1 MSNPLLTQLG
11 QGHAAITA
19 SAGTGKTHFLEQ
31 LVLDEVARGQALDRI
46 LIVTYTKKGA
56 MELKARL
63 RAALQKGDGTNLMRA
78 RRELERATLATI
90 HRFCQQALQEEA
102 FHAGRAFRADLAPSG
117 PLRARAVREAMRKGF
132 AGEDAEAWIQAMEE
146 KGPAKLEETLAK
158 LIPDLAILEPFEGDL
173 EGLVRPF
180 KEDALY
186 TALSNIRGS
195 VAKGSSLAAFDRFH
209 EAVLAARPLV
219 EDSMVFYRTALDWPE
234 LGKAK
239 WVEAIPDQVR
249 GALNRLRTFP
259 MEALRLR
266 PLAEAAARDLA
277 AIKAAEGLVDF
288 DDLIHQLRAALEGPG
303 GDQLAERLSSRYDLC
318 LLDEAQDTSEAQW
331 EILWRLFKDKR
342 LVLVGDAKQ
351 AIFSFQGGDLPAFL
365 AARKM
370 LLDEDGAEGSLAEN
384 WRSTAEMVEACNALL
399 GLGTDTPLLI
409 EPADPVQAFTP
420 SDLAPA
426 MPCPA
431 PAAWADPMPAVVA
444 LPVPFHRTKDEAAL
458 ASAKALAEAMKAL
471 VQAGPRFRPRKETLA
486 RPLAYADI
494 FVLVRDKDGAE
505 TMADALREAGVP
517 FVQHKARG
525 LFEGE
530 VAADLHAL
538 FRALEDPRDASSR
551 MRAFLTPF
559 FGVPLAEAQGAA
571 GLDEGHPLP
580 RLLSE
585 WAALAQEGRTAALF
599 DRVLGGGIVTRL
611 LLEPGGQRR
620 VADLLHLVELL
631 QEAAGPGDTAR
642 DHAQRLARWKVGED
656 RPKEEE
662 ESVRRVEQEGDAVAI
677 LTFHAAKGLQAPV
690 VAIFSLGEGSGKGP
704 QPYHRHSDHGW
715 ERRVWVGDSAAA
727 PEGASPQAESRAEE
741 RRLLYVGLTRAE
753 GLLLLPV
760 HDLPGPDEKPPA
772 WKSPFDKDWIPKGAS
787 GHLQR
792 AMLAWKDR
800 TPWLHWGLPP
810 LPAPTPPPL
819 SAPLILPPPF
829 PFDAVK
835 AKAWPPRMESFTS
848 LHRRVEAEA
857 GAQDPEPDRLPR
869 AEGLPGG
876 TATGIALHWMLET
889 ADPAAFD
896 PSFATWWSEPRR
908 AWAERACED
917 SGLDPR
923 WAEAAAKL
931 AHAGLGTPL
940 RLSQAAP
947 IPFAKLDPSRIAR
960 ELDFLAAMPG
970 GRLTGALDALFE
982 HEGRVHLLDWKS
994 NLLADYGA
1002 ESVAACVEED
1012 YRLQVKVYTLAALR
1026 FLHIEDEAAYYAR
1039 FGGVVY
1045 VFLRGLP
1052 DGGQW
1057 TERPSWRVTRAW
1069 AAELDRMLESVHA

>member
-1 MSNPLLTQLG
+1 MSHPLLTQLG
-11 QGHAAITA
+11 RGHAAITA

-56 MELKARL
+56 MELKERL
-63 RAALQKGDGTNLMRA
+63 RAALQKGEGANRMRA

-90 HRFCQQALQEEA
+90 HSFCQQALQEEA
-102 FHAGRAFRADLAPSG
+102 FHAGRAFQSELAPAG
-117 PLRARAVREAMRKGF
+117 ALRARAVREAMRKGLV
-132 AGEDAEAWIQAMEE
+132 GPDVEAWIQAMEK
-146 KGPAKLEETLAK
+146 KGPGELEETLAD
-158 LIPDLAILEPFEGDL
+158 LIPALAILEPTEQELEAVIAPFRDPDL
-173 EGLVRPF
+173 YAALGAAREGLKKASSKR
-180 KEDALY
+180 
-186 TALSNIRGS
+186 
-195 VAKGSSLAAFDRFH
+195 SLAEF
-209 EAVLAARPLV
+209 V
-219 EDSMVFYRTALDWPE
+219 
-234 LGKAK
+234 
-239 WVEAIPDQVR
+239 DQVVASR
-249 GALNRLRTFP
+249 AQVGDARSFHLSSKGWKKLENAWSDAVPPAIREAATRLQKFNI
-259 MEALRLR
+259 EALHLR
-266 PLAEAAARDLA
+266 PLAEAAARELA
-277 AIKAAEGLVDF
+277 AIKASEGLVDF
-288 DDLIHQLRAALEGPG
+288 DDLIHQLRATLEGPG
-303 GDQLAERLSSRYDLC
+303 GDQLAERLSSRFDLC

-331 EILWRLFKDKR
+331 AILWRLFKDKR

-351 AIFSFQGGDLPAFL
+351 AIFSYQGGDLPAFL
-365 AARKM
+365 AARKT
-370 LLDEDGAEGSLAEN
+370 LLDAGGAEGSLTEN

-399 GLGTDTPLLI
+399 GLGTEAPMLI
-409 EPADPVQAFTP
+409 EPADPVQAFTAA
-420 SDLAPA
+420 DLAPA

-431 PAAWADPMPAVVA
+431 PAEWADPMPAVVA
-444 LPVPFHRTKDEAAL
+444 LPVPFYRTKEEAAP
-458 ASAKALAEAMKAL
+458 ASAKVLAEALKAL
-471 VQAGPRFRPRKETLA
+471 VQSGPRFRPRKEILA

-505 TMADALREAGVP
+505 MMADALREASVP

-538 FRALEDPRDASSR
+538 FRALEDPRDASAR
-551 MRAFLTPF
+551 MRAYLTPF

-571 GLDEGHPLP
+571 DLDEGHPLP
-580 RLLSE
+580 RQLSE
-585 WAALAQEGRTAALF
+585 WEALAREGRTAALF

-611 LLEPGGQRR
+611 LSEPGGQRR

-631 QEAAGPGDTAR
+631 QEAAGPCDNAR
-642 DHAQRLARWKVGED
+642 DHARRLARWREGED

-662 ESVRRVEQEGDAVAI
+662 ESVRRVEQEGDAVSI

-690 VAIFSLGEGSGKGP
+690 VALFEMGERSGKGL
-704 QPYHRHSDHGW
+704 QPYHRPSDHGW
-715 ERRVWVGDSAAA
+715 ERRVWAGDPAAA

-772 WKSPFDKDWIPKGAS
+772 WNSSFEKDWIPKGAY

-792 AMLAWKDR
+792 AVLAWKDR
-800 TPWLHWGLPP
+800 APWLHWGLPP
-810 LPAPTPPPL
+810 LPATSPAPS

-835 AKAWPPRMESFTS
+835 AKAWPPRVESFTS

-857 GAQDPEPDRLPR
+857 GAKDPEPDRLPR
-869 AEGLPGG
+869 SEGLPGG
-876 TATGIALHWMLET
+876 TATGIALHRMLET
-889 ADPAAFD
+889 ADPATFD
-896 PSFATWWSEPRR
+896 LSFSKWWTEARR
-908 AWAERACED
+908 AWAERACEVA
-917 SGLDPR
+917 GLDPR

-940 RLSQAAP
+940 RLSQASP
-947 IPFAKLDPSRIAR
+947 IPFAKLDLSRIAR

-982 HEGRVHLLDWKS
+982 HGGRVHLLDWKS
-994 NLLADYGA
+994 NLLPDYGEA
-1002 ESVAACVEED
+1002 SVAACVEED

-1026 FLHIEDEAAYYAR
+1026 FLHIEDEAAYEAR

-1052 DGGQW
+1052 EGGQW
-1057 TERPSWRVTRAW
+1057 AQRPSWRETRAW
-1069 AAELDRMLESVHA
+1069 AAELERMLEPVHA